1 LLISF
6 PAWLWYSMANSMNG
20 KSVSSDLAQSPSLT
34 SRISFF
40 VNKRRLKLWL
50 WWLAAL
56 LAVVALGFL
65 EIRTSLLQSWLFT
78 RINERISFEIAA
90 GRSSSVAFP
99 RSAPFDD
106 RRGYSKLPQ
115 FQPRLEAQG
124 FKITQQVEQSEML
137 RDLIRRGIPPPYA
150 ELPGTGIDI
159 RGPDDASLF
168 RYAQSDFLFEKID
181 DVPPL
186 LAKSLLFLE
195 NRDLG
200 HPSAAWQ
207 NPAIEW
213 DRLLKA
219 GLLYIGSKL
228 YLPVP
233 VQGGSTLAVQLEKFR
248 HSPNGRTDTP
258 AEKFRQVIGASLKA
272 YREGKN
278 TRAWRE
284 RIIIDYLNTVP
295 LAAAPSY
302 GEIHGLGEGL
312 YAWFGMQLKDVVKAL
327 NTPGVTPAKLKAYK
341 QVLTLLVSVRAPSVF
356 LVEER
361 PSLEEKVEQFTR
373 LLARGG
379 VIDGEMA
386 SALQTTPITFLP
398 SAPLPPQPSSRN
410 NKAANAIRTTLMEYL
425 GVTNLYDLNRL
436 HLEAQSTIDVAL
448 QKRVT
453 DFLHTLSDR
462 EVIKAYGLNGK
473 RLLEDAD
480 PSKVIYSFL
489 LVEPTPEGNFVR
501 VQADNLAA
509 PFDFNKSVKL
519 ELGSTAKLRTVTH
532 YLEIIADLHKQLSGL
547 EHQELRRTID
557 QARDPLTRWAGET
570 LLEEKDIALE
580 PFLSLA
586 MERRYSASPYET
598 FFTGGGLHHFENFD
612 KEDNHRI
619 LMLRESFR
627 NSVNLVFI
635 RLMRD
640 IVSYHRA
647 RLSYNPDAVL
657 ADPANPERR
666 RLLDE
671 IAGEESLS
679 VLRRAYLI
687 YRNQMPEQ
695 ILANLVGTKANA
707 DRRLAILFFAWHI
720 GSDERALANWLERN
734 HEPTTAEAVSKLF
747 RAYHNPRLTLVDYA
761 YLLSVHPLDLWCA
774 SEFRKNSSLSW
785 EALYARSGD
794 ARRMGSAW
802 LLQSRNRKAQ
812 DLRLRIRIEKDAFAR
827 MLPYWQRLG
836 FPFKS
841 MVPSYATAIGS
852 SSDRPVALAELVG
865 ILVNDGVRRQAASLT
880 KIHFARGTPYETL
893 FERTPVKGEQV
904 LLPEVARTVRK
915 VMADVVEQGTARR
928 LQGVFRL
935 SNGTVLTVGGKTGSG
950 DNRFETFNRYGG
962 VISSHSTN
970 RTAAFVFYIGNRY
983 FGVITTYV
991 QGREAG
997 NYHFTSALPV
1007 TIVKLLSPTLIA
1019 NLEHKLVLPDEPET
1033 PGEDIHDE
1041 VEAHEINFTLPGKVT
1056 ARSLGH

>member
-1 LLISF
+1 
-6 PAWLWYSMANSMNG
+6 MAKSMNG
-20 KSVSSDLAQSPSLT
+20 KSVPSDLAQSLSLT
-34 SRISFF
+34 SRVSLFI
-40 VNKRRLKLWL
+40 NKRRLKLWL
-50 WWLAAL
+50 GWLAAL
-56 LAVVALGFL
+56 SVVVGLGFL
-65 EIRTSLLQSWLFT
+65 EIYTSVLQSWLFT
-78 RINERISFEIAA
+78 RINERIAFQISA
-90 GRSSSVAFP
+90 GHSVAIAFP
-99 RSAPFDD
+99 RSAPLDD

-124 FKITQQVEQSEML
+124 FKITQQVQQSETL
-137 RDLIRRGIPPPYA
+137 RDLIRRGISPPYA
-150 ELPGTGIDI
+150 ELPGTGIEI

-168 RYAQSDFLFEKID
+168 RYAQSDFLFETID
-181 DVPPL
+181 DIPPL
-186 LAKSLLFLE
+186 LVKSLVYLE
-195 NRDLG
+195 NRNLG
-200 HPSAAWQ
+200 RLGAPWQ

-258 AEKFRQVIGASLKA
+258 AEKLRQVIGASLKA

-284 RIIIDYLNTVP
+284 RIIVDYLNTVP

-327 NTPGVTPAKLKAYK
+327 NTPGITPAKLKAYK
-341 QVLTLLVSVRAPSVF
+341 HVLTLLISVRAPSVF
-356 LVEER
+356 LLEER
-361 PSLEEKVEQFTR
+361 ASLEEKVGRFIA
-373 LLARGG
+373 LLARAG
-379 VIDGEMA
+379 VIDGETA
-386 SALQTTPITFLP
+386 SALQETPITFLP

-410 NKAANAIRTTLMEYL
+410 NKAANAIRMTLMEYM
-425 GVTNLYDLNRL
+425 GVTNFYDLNRL

-453 DFLHTLSDR
+453 DFLHRLSDPD
-462 EVIKAYGLNGK
+462 VIKAYGLNGE
-473 RLLEDAD
+473 RLLENAD

-489 LVEPTPEGNFVR
+489 LVEPTPQGNFVR

-532 YLEIIADLHKQLSGL
+532 YLEIITDLHKQLSPL
-547 EHQELRRTID
+547 ENEELRSTVA

-570 LLEEKDIALE
+570 LLQEKNIALE
-580 PFLSLA
+580 PFLSRA
-586 MERRYSASPYET
+586 MERRYSASPYEA

-612 KEDNHRI
+612 KEDNNRV
-619 LMLRESFR
+619 LQLREAFR

-647 RLSYNPDAVL
+647 RLSYNPDDVL
-657 ADPANPERR
+657 EEPAHPVRGH
-666 RLLDE
+666 LLGE
-671 IAGEESLS
+671 IAEEESLS
-679 VLRRAYLI
+679 VLRRAYLV
-687 YRNQMPEQ
+687 YRNQTPDR
-695 ILANLVGTKANA
+695 ILTHLLGTKANGE
-707 DRRLAILFFAWHI
+707 RRLAILFFAWRI
-720 GSDERALANWLERN
+720 GNDEKALSAWLEQN
-734 HEPTTAEAVSKLF
+734 QEATTAEVVSKLF

-761 YLLSVHPLDLWCA
+761 YLLSLHPLDLWCA
-774 SEFRKNSSLSW
+774 SEFRKNANLSW
-785 EALYARSGD
+785 EALYAGSRE

-802 LLQSRNRKAQ
+802 LLQPRNRRAQ

-865 ILVNDGVRRQAASLT
+865 ILVNDGMRRQAASLT
-880 KIHFARGTPYETL
+880 KIHFARGTPYETV

-904 LLPEVARTVRK
+904 LAPEVARTVRR
-915 VMADVVEQGTARR
+915 VMAEVVEQGTARR

-935 SNGTVLTVGGKTGSG
+935 SDGTALTVGGKTGSG

-962 VISSHSTN
+962 VTSSHSTN
-970 RTAAFVFYIGNRY
+970 RTAAFVFYIGDRY
-983 FGVITTYV
+983 FGVITVYV
-991 QGREAG
+991 QGREASD
-997 NYHFTSALPV
+997 YRFTSALPV
-1007 TIVKLLSPTLIA
+1007 TILKLLSPTLIA
-1019 NLEHKLVLPDEPET
+1019 KMDNKLDAPPDEPAA
-1033 PGEDIHDE
+1033 PGEDMHDE
-1041 VEAHEINFTLPGKVT
+1041 IEAHKISFDPARGVS
-1056 ARSLGH
+1056 ARSLRH

>member
-1 LLISF
+1 
-6 PAWLWYSMANSMNG
+6 MNG
-20 KSVSSDLAQSPSLT
+20 KSVPSDLAQSPPLT
-34 SRISFF
+34 SRVSFF

-50 WWLAAL
+50 WWLAGL
-56 LAVVALGFL
+56 LAVAGLGAL
-65 EIRTSLLQSWLFT
+65 EIRMSLLQSWLFT
-78 RINERISFEIAA
+78 RINERIAFEISA
-90 GRSSSVAFP
+90 GRSSSIAFP
-99 RSAPFDD
+99 RSAPLDD
-106 RRGYSKLPQ
+106 RRGYSKIPQ
-115 FQPRLEAQG
+115 FEPRLEAQG
-124 FKITQQVEQSEML
+124 FKITQQVQQSETL
-137 RDLIRRGIPPPYA
+137 RDLIQRGISPPYA
-150 ELPGTGIDI
+150 ELPGTGIEI
-159 RGPDDASLF
+159 RGPDDTPLF
-168 RYAQSDFLFEKID
+168 RYAQSEFLFQKLD
-181 DVPPL
+181 DIPPL
-186 LAKSLLFLE
+186 LVKSLLFLE

-200 HPSAAWQ
+200 RPSAPWQ

-272 YREGKN
+272 YRDGKN

-284 RIIIDYLNTVP
+284 RIIVDYLNTVP
-295 LAAAPSY
+295 LAAAPGY

-312 YAWFGMQLKDVVKAL
+312 YAWFGMQLKDVVQAL
-327 NTPGVTPAKLKAYK
+327 NTPGITPAKLKAYK
-341 QVLTLLVSVRAPSVF
+341 HVLTLLVSVRAPSVF

-361 PSLEEKVEQFTR
+361 PSLEEKVGRFTS
-373 LLARGG
+373 LLVRAG
-379 VIDGEMA
+379 VIDSETA
-386 SALQTTPITFLP
+386 SALQETPITFLP

-436 HLEAQSTIDVAL
+436 HLEAQSSIDVAL

-453 DFLHTLSDR
+453 DFLQRLSDPD
-462 EVIKAYGLNGK
+462 VIKAHGLNGE
-473 RLLEDAD
+473 RLLENAD

-489 LVEPTPEGNFVR
+489 LVEPTPQGNFVR

-532 YLEIIADLHKQLSGL
+532 YLEIIADLHKQLSPL
-547 EHQELRRTID
+547 DDEELRRTVE

-570 LLEEKDIALE
+570 LLQEKNIALE
-580 PFLSLA
+580 PFLSRA

-612 KEDNHRI
+612 KDDNNRV
-619 LMLRESFR
+619 LQLREAFR

-647 RLSYNPDAVL
+647 RLPYNPDEVL
-657 ADPANPERR
+657 ANPAHPERR
-666 RLLDE
+666 RMLHE
-671 IAGEESLS
+671 IAEEESLS
-679 VLRRAYLI
+679 VLRRAYLV
-687 YRNQMPEQ
+687 YRNQTPDQ
-695 ILANLVGTKANA
+695 ILTRLLGTKANGE
-707 DRRLAILFFAWHI
+707 RRLAILFFAWHI
-720 GSDERALANWLERN
+720 GNDESALSAWLEQN
-734 HEPTTAEAVSKLF
+734 HEATTPEAVSKLF

-761 YLLSVHPLDLWCA
+761 YLLSLHPLDLWCA
-774 SEFRKNSSLSW
+774 SEFRKNVNLSW
-785 EALYARSGD
+785 EALYARSRE

-802 LLQSRNRKAQ
+802 LLQPRNRRAQ

-865 ILVNDGVRRQAASLT
+865 ILVNGGLRRQAASLT
-880 KIHFARGTPYETL
+880 KIHFARGTPYETV

-904 LLPEVARTVRK
+904 LVPEVARTVRR
-915 VMADVVEQGTARR
+915 VMAEVVEQGTARR

-935 SNGTVLTVGGKTGSG
+935 SDGTALTVGGKTGSG
-950 DNRFETFNRYGG
+950 DNRFQTFNRYGG

-970 RTAAFVFYIGNRY
+970 RTAAFVFYIGDRY
-983 FGVITTYV
+983 FGVITVYV
-991 QGREAG
+991 QGREASD
-997 NYHFTSALPV
+997 YHFTSALPV
-1007 TIVKLLSPTLIA
+1007 TILKLLSPTLIA
-1019 NLEHKLVLPDEPET
+1019 NLEHKLALPDEPAA
-1033 PGEDIHDE
+1033 PGEDMHDE
-1041 VEAHEINFTLPGKVT
+1041 IEAHKINFDLARGVS